1 MAYRVSCNGLKTKY
15 PDLVINLAENTVD
28 INISI
33 ELERTLKSRKRYIQ
47 ILGAYATSKETDFI
61 LFLVS
66 SDLIKKT
73 IMEIMRLSY
82 FPSKRIQVVF
92 ASEEDWLTNAPRL
105 IDGILEKAKKQD
117 KICPVF
123 IKIFYLILAPFRDKS
138 LMGLA

>member
-117 KICPVF
+117 ELK
-123 IKIFYLILAPFRDKS
+123 A
-138 LMGLA
+138 A